1 MGIRR
6 GIAGILIMMLLV
18 GVAGAGYGYADEGKK
33 SKLNNLNSQIS
44 ETRKQLKEGKNEE
57 GKLTKEIQV
66 LDKQIKSVEAEIKCL
81 QDDICKTTIQINEKQ
96 RELDAKQEE
105 IDQQSDEMGT
115 RLRAMYKNGEVG
127 MLEVLLGSESITD
140 FLTNLDM
147 VQKILNNDIEVL
159 EEIEDQYN
167 VIEECKK
174 TLDILRGDLER
185 KKAKEAD
192 KKCELAISRNSVA
205 EARQQIAAENASLEK
220 ELDALNAEANAL
232 TAEILR
238 LQNPNVAYSGG
249 IMQWPCPASTRIT
262 SKFGYRIHP
271 VTKTKKLHTGLD
283 IGVPTGSSIV
293 AANSGT
299 VIKAAWNNSY
309 GYMVMVDHGGGIV
322 TLYAHNSRLL
332 VSAGQ
337 KVERGQ
343 QIALSGNTGVST
355 GPHLHFEVRVNGEY
369 KDPQAYL

>member
-1 MGIRR
+1 
-6 GIAGILIMMLLV
+6 
-18 GVAGAGYGYADEGKK
+18 
-33 SKLNNLNSQIS
+33 
-44 ETRKQLKEGKNEE
+44 
-57 GKLTKEIQV
+57 
-66 LDKQIKSVEAEIKCL
+66 
-81 QDDICKTTIQINEKQ
+81 
-96 RELDAKQEE
+96 
-105 IDQQSDEMGT
+105 
-115 RLRAMYKNGEVG
+115 
-127 MLEVLLGSESITD
+127 
-140 FLTNLDM
+140 
-147 VQKILNNDIEVL
+147 LNNDIEVL